1 VSDNTELVQ
10 NNIHDTS
17 AEADEQRDRERKRNN
32 AILYNVTESSGSRAE
47 DDATFSLQLFN
58 SLHVGVT
65 EEDLVRV
72 FRLGKR
78 ADPNSLNTA
87 PRPLLVIS
95 LRIL

>member
-1 VSDNTELVQ
+1 MSDNTELVQ
-10 NNIHDTS
+10 NNIHDTR
-17 AEADEQRDRERKRNN
+17 AEEDEQRDRERKRNN

-47 DDATFSLQLFN
+47 DDATLSLQLFN

>member
-1 VSDNTELVQ
+1 VQ
-10 NNIHDTS
+10 NNIHDTR

-47 DDATFSLQLFN
+47 DDVTFSLQLFN

-65 EEDLVRV
+65 EKDLVRV

-78 ADPNSLNTA
+78 ADPNSLNAA
-87 PRPLLVIS
+87 PRPLLVIP